1 MKELID
7 RLRTADTT
15 TMNVARNLARYAEP
29 RNEQAFHLSDA
40 LMIDAGKRS
49 VMNDVYALVHGGSK
63 AARDNQR
70 ERITIAA
77 QIAAIDERDYAQLV
91 SALQFADGNRYAL
104 DAAIAKMRDLAFA
117 EAADL
122 YI

>member
-7 RLRTADTT
+7 RLRTAGSTT
-15 TMNVARNLARYAEP
+15 ANVARNLERYAEP
-29 RNEQAFHLSDA
+29 RKDQAFHLSDA

-49 VMNDVYALVHGGSK
+49 TMNDVYALVHGGSK

-77 QIAAIDERDYAQLV
+77 QLAALDDDVYQLV
-91 SALQFADGNRYAL
+91 IVALMYRDGFPSGINE
-104 DAAIAKMRDLAFA
+104 AIARLRDIDFA
-117 EAADL
+117 QADL
-122 YI
+122 VSI

>member
-7 RLRTADTT
+7 RLRTAGSATG
-15 TMNVARNLARYAEP
+15 NVARNLDRYMEP
-29 RNEQAFHLSDA
+29 RKEQAFHLSDA

-70 ERITIAA
+70 ERITVAA
-77 QIAAIDERDYAQLV
+77 QLAALDDDAYETLIHV
-91 SALQFADGNRYAL
+91 LQFVEENRYAL
-104 DAAIAKMRDLAFA
+104 DHEIAQLRAIAFA
-117 EAADL
+117 ESEL
-122 YI
+122 VSL